1 MAEIYSFV
9 SGDLSEGVSIGVGG
23 IEEVGVGLEGKLLG
37 GAIGNVNDSRF
48 EFREV
53 VEVDRVDRVCDVS
66 LRDGG
71 V

>member
-53 VEVDRVDRVCDVS
+53 VEVD
-66 LRDGG
+66 
-71 V
+71 